1 MPLFILVLL
10 PGTHCHHIL
19 EICMYQYFQVCSE
32 TSLHPHES
40 DELSPVQS
48 DVLPQWV
55 STQLIQSPSQYVY
68 LV

>member
-48 DVLPQWV
+48 DVLPQ
-55 STQLIQSPSQYVY
+55 
-68 LV
+68 